1 MSYLD
6 GVKNSDVAEKL
17 DIHSYMLS
25 RWRKEYREGLI
36 VTDKKKRLPNT
47 KKDKKELTKLQRLER
62 ENTQ

>member
-36 VTDKKKRLPNT
+36 VTDKKKRLTNT
-47 KKDKKELTKLQRLER
+47 KKDKKRADKTSKA
-62 ENTQ
+62 